1 MDHEDEDLQMALRM
15 SMNEP
20 PEPKRSKPR
29 ENSIGESPKSNR
41 KSQRELMAAAAEK
54 RMMAMRG
61 GSESPSLI
69 SKVEKA
75 EISERVGS
83 LSNRV
88 ESKKESVVLGS
99 EISAEEARLLF
110 SMVFGEGVSKDI
122 LAQWSNQGI
131 RYCFL
136 FSIMCQFLFD

>member
-1 MDHEDEDLQMALRM
+1 MDHEDEELQMALRI
-15 SMNEP
+15 SMNES

-29 ENSIGESPKSNR
+29 ENSIGDSPESDR

-54 RMMAMRG
+54 RMLAARG
-61 GSESPSLI
+61 VSESPSLI

-75 EISERVGS
+75 EISESVPN

-88 ESKKESVVLGS
+88 ESKKESVDLGS
-99 EISAEEARLLF
+99 EISPEEARMLF
-110 SMVFGEGVSKDI
+110 SMVFGDGVSKDI

-131 RYCFL
+131 RY
-136 FSIMCQFLFD
+136 

>member
-1 MDHEDEDLQMALRM
+1 
-15 SMNEP
+15 MNEP

-29 ENSIGESPKSNR
+29 DNSIGDSPENDR

-54 RMMAMRG
+54 RMMAARG
-61 GSESPSLI
+61 VSASSATPSLI

-75 EISERVGS
+75 EISESVPN
-83 LSNRV
+83 LDNRV
-88 ESKKESVVLGS
+88 ESKKESVVSGS
-99 EISAEEARLLF
+99 EISAEEAKLLF

-131 RYCFL
+131 RYDNVLNSVLLCFL
-136 FSIMCQFLFD
+136 NSV